1 MSRKRVLLLR
11 TLLLSTSRINKM
23 KYSTD
28 QRAKNKAI
36 AGFAGV
42 YILYLM
48 LMVYSIAACVGYGVL
63 GLIDC
68 VPVLCAATVSVLA
81 FLFTFF
87 KSNGYLFAFKE
98 YDMLMSL
105 PFETKT
111 IAADKFLYMYVASLP
126 WYVSISL
133 AMMIGYGIF
142 AKPHLL
148 VYPVWILL
156 TFVLPVIP
164 MLAAA
169 FIGFLIVKVS
179 AGFRL
184 KNIIQR
190 VLTFAF
196 VILCFSSQYIIDVLI
211 RSGDT
216 GQVLQ
221 QASDSIEHAGRI
233 YLPIAWFSGA
243 VREFAVWD
251 MLLLLLVS
259 VVLFELVFGIV
270 GRYYRELNS
279 ALKSHAASK
288 TYRMTVQKKHSVVT
302 AIAYKEWKRMLGSQV
317 YMINGSMGE
326 ILVLLLG
333 IVSLFVNF
341 DKLMQVMLKGAPVS
355 AEILFPAIPL
365 IVYFL
370 VGMVATTACSPSLE
384 GKNYWILQSL
394 PIKKKQI
401 YQGKMLFNLC
411 LTVPAGV
418 FSTICLSFSAGVP
431 LVNGIIYVAEILAL
445 CCFSTAW
452 GCVCGVKYMRLDWE
466 NEIEV
471 VKQGAAV
478 TLYLLPNMFV
488 TMGVVVLVVVL
499 GLHMNANLL
508 SLAVTGLA
516 LVLALLSYRRVM
528 RF

>member
-28 QRAKNKAI
+28 KRAKNKAI

-42 YILYLM
+42 CILYLM
-48 LMVYSIAACVGYGVL
+48 LMVYSMAACVGYGVL

-184 KNIIQR
+184 KNIIQM

-302 AIAYKEWKRMLGSQV
+302 AISYKEWKRM
-317 YMINGSMGE
+317 
-326 ILVLLLG
+326 
-333 IVSLFVNF
+333 
-341 DKLMQVMLKGAPVS
+341 
-355 AEILFPAIPL
+355 
-365 IVYFL
+365 
-370 VGMVATTACSPSLE
+370 
-384 GKNYWILQSL
+384 
-394 PIKKKQI
+394 
-401 YQGKMLFNLC
+401 
-411 LTVPAGV
+411 
-418 FSTICLSFSAGVP
+418 
-431 LVNGIIYVAEILAL
+431 
-445 CCFSTAW
+445 
-452 GCVCGVKYMRLDWE
+452 VKYWCCCSVSCRC
-466 NEIEV
+466 
-471 VKQGAAV
+471 
-478 TLYLLPNMFV
+478 LLILTN
-488 TMGVVVLVVVL
+488 
-499 GLHMNANLL
+499 
-508 SLAVTGLA
+508 
-516 LVLALLSYRRVM
+516 
-528 RF
+528 